1 VLVKRAIRANAMAK
15 GDVQVSQQDMPVMA
29 LVVVNVK
36 P

>member
-1 VLVKRAIRANAMAK
+1 MAK